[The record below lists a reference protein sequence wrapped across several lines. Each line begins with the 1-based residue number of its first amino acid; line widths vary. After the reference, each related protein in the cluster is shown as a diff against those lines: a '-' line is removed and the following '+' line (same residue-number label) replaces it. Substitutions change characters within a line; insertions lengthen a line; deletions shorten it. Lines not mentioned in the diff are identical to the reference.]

1 MTDIHVTTA
10 MPLTPNAQSAIE
22 RWLEKRYGEY
32 AVCYHIDASILGGV
46 VIFDG
51 EQVFDGS
58 IKSKLKG
65 LRQS

>member
-10 MPLTPNAQSAIE
+10 MPLSPAMTKEVEA
-22 RWLEKRYGEY
+22 WLLKRYGEY
-32 AVCYHIDASILGGV
+32 AVTYHIDESLVGGI

-58 IKSKLKG
+58 IKSNLIALK
-65 LRQS
+65 

>member
-10 MPLTPNAQSAIE
+10 MPLTPRTQSALE
-22 RWLEKRYGEY
+22 NWLKARYGEY
-32 AVCYHIDASILGGV
+32 TVRYHLDASIVGGV

-65 LRQS
+65 LRQ

>member
-10 MPLTPNAQSAIE
+10 MPLTPRAQGAVES
-22 RWLEKRYGEY
+22 WLKERYGEY
-32 AVCYHIDASILGGV
+32 AVHYHLDASLIGGV

-65 LRQS
+65 LRP

>member
-10 MPLTPNAQSAIE
+10 MPLSPNAQSAVE
-22 RWLEKRYGEY
+22 NWLTKRYGEY
-32 AVCYHIDASILGGV
+32 TVCYHLDASLIGGV

-51 EQVFDGS
+51 EQLFDGS
-58 IKSKLKG
+58 IKSKLKE

>member
-10 MPLTPNAQSAIE
+10 MPLTPKAQNAIE
-22 RWLEKRYGEY
+22 RWLKKRYGEY
-32 AVCYHIDASILGGV
+32 TVCYHLDASLLGGV
-46 VIFDG
+46 IIFDG

-65 LRQS
+65 LRQ